1 MKKLLAL
8 LFLLSTAPSIAYS
21 EPPNIVLILA
31 DDVSADMFSCYGQAG
46 SALTPNIDQIA
57 TNGVC
62 FRTCFAPAICA
73 PSRACLMTGI
83 YGNRTG
89 VFRNDMWA
97 FDSRG
102 TLFTAQPSWAKLLHD
117 AGYATAI
124 AGKWHC
130 GAKEAWEDVVGFD
143 EYCLW
148 ESPGKIESH
157 FGTNPITTGKRND
170 ITLPDTRYWYPSM
183 VQNGNYVP
191 VDTKDFG
198 PDKRVDFLLDF
209 IERKTREKQPFLAY
223 WPTVI
228 PHGPYSTTPDH
239 GDVLDI
245 EQEKPDTAGMQR
257 DEKLKV
263 MNQYEQERQ
272 QRFIHLIEHL
282 DKLIGKLVART
293 KKIGIYDNTYFIFC
307 ADNGTA
313 VTAKDRGV
321 ERGVHVPFVV
331 QGPGIKKRG
340 ITDELTDFSDIAP
353 TLLDMAGTTP
363 PTATAFDG
371 KSLLPFLT
379 AKTDTHREWI
389 YAYTGPVQVVRTKTH
404 LLEAVS
410 PFYGKPTGRFYYT
423 SDSRFGRN
431 YKRVDGAASHAQD
444 RQRLEAVLANLPSH
458 LEKGHPFWTSKL
470 GTRWLQSNNIEET
483 AKKQLYNHSD
493 YSFYDETD

>member
-1 MKKLLAL
+1 MKHLFSL
-8 LFLLSTAPSIAYS
+8 LFLSFAAPSVACS

-31 DDVSADMFSCYGQAG
+31 DDVSADMFSCYAQAD
-46 SALTPNIDQIA
+46 SARTPNIDQIA
-57 TNGVC
+57 ANGVC
-62 FRTCFAPAICA
+62 FQTCFAPAICA
-73 PSRACLMTGI
+73 PSRACLMTGV

-102 TLFTAQPSWAKLLHD
+102 TLFTAQPSWAKLIRD

-148 ESPGKIESH
+148 ESPEKIASH
-157 FGTNPITTGKRND
+157 FGTNPITTGTRDD

-183 VQNGNYVP
+183 VQNGHYVP
-191 VDTKDFG
+191 VHKKDFG

-209 IERKTREKQPFLAY
+209 IERKAREKQPFVAY

-245 EQEKPDTAGMQR
+245 EQAKPDTAGMQR
-257 DEKLKV
+257 DEKQKV
-263 MNQYEQERQ
+263 MNQYEQEHQ
-272 QRFIHLIEHL
+272 QRFINLIEYL
-282 DKLIGKLVART
+282 DKLVGKLVTHT
-293 KKIGIYDNTYFIFC
+293 KKLDIYDNTYFIFC

-321 ERGVHVPFVV
+321 ERGVHVPFVI
-331 QGPGIKKRG
+331 QGPGIHKRG
-340 ITDELTDFSDIAP
+340 LTDELTDFSDIAP
-353 TLLDMAGTTP
+353 TLLDMAGIAQP
-363 PTATAFDG
+363 KDTAFDG
-371 KSLLPFLT
+371 ESLIPFLT

-410 PFYGKPTGRFYYT
+410 PFYGKPTGRFYFT
-423 SDSRFGRN
+423 GNSRFGRD
-431 YKRVDGAASHAQD
+431 YKRVDGEASHAQA

-458 LEKGHPFWTSKL
+458 LEKDHSFWTSKL
-470 GTRWLQSNNIEET
+470 GTRWLQSNNIEEA
-483 AKKQLYNHSD
+483 AKKQLYNHPD
-493 YSFYDETD
+493 YLFYDETD